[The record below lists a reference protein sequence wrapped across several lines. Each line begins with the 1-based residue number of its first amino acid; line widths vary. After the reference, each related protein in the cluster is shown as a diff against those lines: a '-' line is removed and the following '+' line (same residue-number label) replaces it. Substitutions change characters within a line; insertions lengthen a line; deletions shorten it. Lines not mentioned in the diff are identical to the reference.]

1 MNTVQLECFLAVAEY
16 LNFSKASRALKIT
29 QPAVSH
35 QIQTLEEELDA
46 KLFNRTSKN
55 VSLTQDG
62 LLFLAD
68 AQLILK
74 TALSAK
80 ERLGSH
86 EDFITL
92 ELGCHNYMELN
103 LFPPIL
109 EKLSGEFPLLRPNIR
124 LVPFPSLLSMIE
136 NNQVHAALG
145 IKNEQKVSALFFRE
159 LCSAPI
165 ACVCSPSHPL
175 AEYKTLTRKQLAGN
189 FIACSP
195 RQISDS
201 LFATQNSIL
210 MELLP
215 GQRLFAENIE
225 SAFALAKAL
234 FGYTLYPDIVP
245 ARDAGLC
252 YIPVTDLPRISFG
265 VYYQYDHD
273 LPALKRFLTL
283 ISEYMKETQPR
294 I

>member
-1 MNTVQLECFLAVAEY
+1 MNTVQLECFVAVAEY
-16 LNFSKASRALKIT
+16 LNFSKASRSLKIT

-35 QIQTLEEELDA
+35 QIQTLEEELEV

-55 VSLTQDG
+55 VSLTHEG
-62 LLFLAD
+62 VLFLTD

-86 EDFITL
+86 ENFISL

-103 LFPPIL
+103 LFPPVL
-109 EKLSGEFPLLRPNIR
+109 KKLSQEFPLLRPNIR

-136 NNQVHAALG
+136 NNQVHAAFG
-145 IKNEQKVSALFFRE
+145 IKNEQKLSPLFFRE
-159 LCSAPI
+159 LCSAPV
-165 ACVCSPSHPL
+165 ACVCSPEHPL
-175 AEYKTLTRKQLAGN
+175 AQHRSLTKRQLTGN

-201 LFATQNSIL
+201 LFTIQHNIL
-210 MELLP
+210 VNLLP
-215 GQRLFAENIE
+215 GQRFFAENVE

-234 FGYTLYPDIVP
+234 LGYTLYPDIP
-245 ARDAGLC
+245 SARDAGLC

-265 VYYQYDHD
+265 IYYQHGLDQ
-273 LPALKRFLTL
+273 PVLKRFLTL
-283 ISEYMKETQPR
+283 TSEYMKEVQV
-294 I
+294 

>member
-1 MNTVQLECFLAVAEY
+1 MNTVQLECFIAVAEY
-16 LNFSKASRALKIT
+16 LNFSKASRSLKIT

-35 QIQTLEEELDA
+35 QIQTLEEELEV
-46 KLFNRTSKN
+46 KLFNRTSKS
-55 VSLTQDG
+55 VTLTHEG
-62 LLFLAD
+62 ALFLTD

-86 EDFITL
+86 ENFISL

-103 LFPPIL
+103 LFPPVL
-109 EKLSGEFPLLRPNIR
+109 KKLSQEFPLLRPNIR

-145 IKNEQKVSALFFRE
+145 VKNEQKPSPLLFRE
-159 LCSAPI
+159 LCSAPV
-165 ACVCSPSHPL
+165 ACVCSPEHPL
-175 AEYKTLTRKQLAGN
+175 AQYKALTKRHLTGN

-201 LFATQNSIL
+201 LFTIQNNIL
-210 MELLP
+210 VNLLP
-215 GQRLFAENIE
+215 GQRFFAENVE

-234 FGYTLYPDIVP
+234 LGYTLYPDIP
-245 ARDAGLC
+245 SARDAGLC

-265 VYYQYDHD
+265 IYYQYGLDQ
-273 LPALKRFLTL
+273 PVLKRFLNLT
-283 ISEYMKETQPR
+283 SEYMKEVQV
-294 I
+294 